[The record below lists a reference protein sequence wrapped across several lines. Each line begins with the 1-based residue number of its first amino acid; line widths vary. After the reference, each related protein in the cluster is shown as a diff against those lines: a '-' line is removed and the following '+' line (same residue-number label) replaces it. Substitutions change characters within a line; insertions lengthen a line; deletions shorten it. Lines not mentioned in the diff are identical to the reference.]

1 MNNYRLIKNVEWSTV
16 EINREIAEIP
26 RDWNIS
32 KLNNLVKSSITK
44 GTTPTT
50 IGFPFL
56 EVGDINFF
64 KVENMKEGKLL
75 PASIFINKECNEKMK
90 RSQLEEGDLL
100 FSIAG
105 TIGNLAKIGRED
117 LPANINQAIAIIRFK
132 NVEEV
137 DFAKYYIKF
146 CIEKIKKNTLNGVIP
161 NFNLE
166 MLKNLEVVSPNN
178 DNKVNVS
185 EILSTQESVIEDVK
199 SLIEQNERRLNYLS
213 SELLSGRIRVK
224 EENGETIFY
233 KNPEENWKTVEMN
246 GEDVEI
252 PSDWLIEKNE
262 NLFREN
268 PKSKIQAKKVGLD
281 GTNPAFNCSPEQKYW
296 SEEVIV
302 LGENLFLS
310 TGGSAAVHYYNGDA
324 AYTTDVYSIKAKN
337 IDPKLLF
344 YILRD
349 NLSALN
355 SIFYGAGLKHLNKK
369 EFKDLKFCI
378 PCSNESKLIVEVLNL
393 QEDYIKD
400 LKRLLA
406 LEEKRF
412 QWLLDNLMSGKYIVT
427 KEED

>member
-1 MNNYRLIKNVEWSTV
+1 MFRIEESVHNKNEVINSIEWTIPKDWEVESVGNITSSLDSKRKAINSTARMKIKGDIPYWGANSIVDYVNDYLINETVVLIGEDAAPFFDKSKKVSFVSRGKIWPNNHIHVLKTSINEEYLSNALNKVEYSKIIGVTNRPKLTQEMLRNVEIPV
-16 EINREIAEIP
+16 APIDQQNNIA
-26 RDWNIS
+26 
-32 KLNNLVKSSITK
+32 
-44 GTTPTT
+44 
-50 IGFPFL
+50 
-56 EVGDINFF
+56 
-64 KVENMKEGKLL
+64 
-75 PASIFINKECNEKMK
+75 
-90 RSQLEEGDLL
+90 
-100 FSIAG
+100 
-105 TIGNLAKIGRED
+105 
-117 LPANINQAIAIIRFK
+117 
-132 NVEEV
+132 
-137 DFAKYYIKF
+137 
-146 CIEKIKKNTLNGVIP
+146 
-161 NFNLE
+161 
-166 MLKNLEVVSPNN
+166 
-178 DNKVNVS
+178 

-268 PKSKIQAKKVGLD
+268 PKSKIQAKKVGLY

-349 NLSALN
+349 NLSVLN

-369 EFKDLKFCI
+369 EFKDLKFCF